1 MIRALF
7 LDAHHTLFH
16 EQPSRSAIYAEVAA
30 RHSLPCREPAV
41 AAAMQKVHAT
51 LPREIEGAWRYTP
64 GWFRHFI
71 DGVFRELGG
80 TAAPPAVHTELLA
93 RFADPAT
100 FVPYADALPALE
112 RLRPRVAVL
121 GVVSNWSPGL
131 PRLLAQLG
139 LAQWFD
145 FVLASA
151 SERCEKPD
159 REMFVRALRRAGV
172 RPDEALHV
180 GDHPENDF
188 AGARAA
194 GLQARLLLRGVAA
207 AGDGRLQHGES
218 GLPTLLALAESW

>member
-7 LDAHHTLFH
+7 LDAHHTLFR
-16 EQPSRSAIYAEVAA
+16 EQPSRSVIYAEVAS
-30 RHSLPCREPAV
+30 RHGLACREPVV
-41 AAAMQKVHAT
+41 AAAMRKVHAA
-51 LPREIEGAWRYTP
+51 LPHEIDGAWRYTP
-64 GWFRHFI
+64 AWFRHYI
-71 DGVFRELGG
+71 DAVFRELGG
-80 TAAPPAVHTELLA
+80 VAPPEVHAELLA

-100 FVPYADALPALE
+100 FVPYPDALPALA

-131 PRLLAQLG
+131 PKLLAQLG
-139 LAQWFD
+139 LARWFD

-180 GDHPENDF
+180 GDHPENDV

-194 GLQARLLLRGVAA
+194 GLQARLLLRGVATEGD
-207 AGDGRLQHGES
+207 AGLQLTEP
-218 GLPTLLALAESW
+218 GLPTLLALADAW